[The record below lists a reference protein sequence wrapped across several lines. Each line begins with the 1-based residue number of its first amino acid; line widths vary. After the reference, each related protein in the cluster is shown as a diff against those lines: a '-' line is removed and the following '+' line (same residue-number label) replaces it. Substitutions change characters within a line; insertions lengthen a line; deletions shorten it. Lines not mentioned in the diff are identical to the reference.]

1 MRQDKANILL
11 NDISI
16 TIKIIPTVVHRECHE
31 IAINNK
37 VNLHIEGEFEFGVS
51 VRVVDFEEA
60 VDELPQVDVV
70 TCVEIENGEEAFAND
85 TGEGS
90 VL

>member
-31 IAINNK
+31 ISKIDNK
-37 VNLHIEGEFEFGVS
+37 VNLHIEGEFEFS
-51 VRVVDFEEA
+51 VRVGVVDFEEA
-60 VDELPQVDVV
+60 VDEL
-70 TCVEIENGEEAFAND
+70 
-85 TGEGS
+85 S
-90 VL
+90 